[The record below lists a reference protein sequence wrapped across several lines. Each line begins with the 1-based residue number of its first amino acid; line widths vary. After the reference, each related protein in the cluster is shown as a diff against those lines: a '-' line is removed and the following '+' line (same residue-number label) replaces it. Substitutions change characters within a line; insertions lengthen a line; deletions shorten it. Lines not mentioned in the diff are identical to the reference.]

1 MLTLQDIFNQVV
13 MNDETVA
20 IPFADAKQYNSFR
33 TGLLRKY
40 SRYRAGCQQVGIT
53 SYDERFISCS
63 FDGTARVGTFQ
74 LKWLEESKRVR
85 KQYEVLKL

>member
-1 MLTLQDIFNQVV
+1 